1 MRRSHRTQRASRG
14 KKRKKSRRCRGR
26 RKNMRM
32 LVGGTTPTQQ
42 EMARLLKV
50 YMVSDEEL
58 RGYILELQ
66 VEVAR
71 LDMKL
76 KECEEQLATNNQ
88 NNDGYIR
95 LG

>member
-1 MRRSHRTQRASRG
+1 
-14 KKRKKSRRCRGR
+14 
-26 RKNMRM
+26 MRM

-76 KECEEQLATNNQ
+76 KECEEQLATNNMKLKECEEQLATNNQ